1 LKGFGR
7 FGVQIGSMRFKKVLK
22 GSRGFYEV
30 QKGFGGLG
38 FGVGFLN
45 FEFVYCFDTNKKE
58 RP

>member
-38 FGVGFLN
+38 FEFWF
-45 FEFVYCFDTNKKE
+45 FEF
-58 RP
+58 